1 MRGTSRGGE
10 EGGGGGGGNGGH
22 SPRGA
27 DAAEDPRHVARTH
40 ASPGESLLKIFAV
53 ARAEKRKKIRG
64 RIRHGRGRQRKR
76 EEREGEFSYPAVLIW
91 SSECDDT
98 RRDATRRRASS
109 VDPGAISC
117 ERGSDRTTLFL
128 DHRPVV
134 RDNGDTPIP
143 PSASS

>member
-10 EGGGGGGGNGGH
+10 EGGGGGGGSGGH

-53 ARAEKRKKIRG
+53 ARAEKRKKNTRKNKTRTGTTEKEG
-64 RIRHGRGRQRKR
+64 RARRR
-76 EEREGEFSYPAVLIW
+76 VLVPGGFNLAIGMRRYA
-91 SSECDDT
+91 T
-98 RRDATRRRASS
+98 RRDATSS

-143 PSASS
+143 PSAIS